1 MRSLYIFFFS
11 LGDFV
16 FIRFQLSL
24 CAQQRW
30 CCSTHVHET
39 CRPSSA
45 SATSIIFPGSNP
57 LASLLVYVQPKPI
70 TTSNPIF
77 PSVHPQISLRLQTHP
92 PIIIASVR
100 VVAGLILLK
109 GKEKSARVETSETD
123 FRRCGRKMSGRPLS
137 WMLHQ
142 RSKCPSCVRPSSGR
156 SASSSTPPGI
166 NSLGSR
172 R

>member
-1 MRSLYIFFFS
+1 MCSAAVVLLDSRTRDVSSVLCFRNFNYIPGVQSPCFPA
-11 LGDFV
+11 
-16 FIRFQLSL
+16 RL
-24 CAQQRW
+24 CAAKTYNNQQ
-30 CCSTHVHET
+30 
-39 CRPSSA
+39 PNFPLSS
-45 SATSIIFPGSNP
+45 SPNLS
-57 LASLLVYVQPKPI
+57 Q
-70 TTSNPIF
+70 TTD
-77 PSVHPQISLRLQTHP
+77 TP